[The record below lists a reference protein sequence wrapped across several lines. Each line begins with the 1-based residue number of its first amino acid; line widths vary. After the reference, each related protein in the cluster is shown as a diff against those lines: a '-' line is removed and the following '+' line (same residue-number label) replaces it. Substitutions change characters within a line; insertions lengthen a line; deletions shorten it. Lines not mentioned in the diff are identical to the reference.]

1 MHALETYSSF
11 KLKFMQKLTN
21 LYNKREQELLFFL
34 ALDYLKN
41 WSKVEYTL
49 YKNEEI
55 DFTVDSIYK
64 LVPTNLKKLNLDIQ

>member
-49 YKNEEI
+49 YKNEEM
-55 DFTVDSIYK
+55 D
-64 LVPTNLKKLNLDIQ
+64 LVNLKKKFNPNLVL